1 MDEVNVVILGCS
13 FVAMAGSTLGILGMC
28 NDCGNVAIQ
37 YNAACKSLTGRIY
50 FMYEIVLNEKSVNT
64 LIGFVFPHQFWVD
77 IFFRCGNHQ
86 GFAHAPPRKQT
97 AHTQ

>member
-37 YNAACKSLTGRIY
+37 YNAACKSFTGRILC
-50 FMYEIVLNEKSVNT
+50 MKS
-64 LIGFVFPHQFWVD
+64 F
-77 IFFRCGNHQ
+77 
-86 GFAHAPPRKQT
+86 
-97 AHTQ
+97 